1 MTDRIEQ
8 QASRGAS
15 QLFQAIKDV
24 LGMMEGIEKRLAVLE
39 QRVAEIQNG
48 NKEPR
53 FTMSSATSTQ
63 NTPVAG

>member
-39 QRVAEIQNG
+39 SRVAEMQNG
-48 NKEPR
+48 HAEPR
-53 FTMSSATSTQ
+53 FELDK
-63 NTPVAG
+63 NTPVVG